1 MSIQSVCVMLAAQLN
16 VSWLKEVSSTELT
29 KEFMSLNKL
38 SGSPKLSKQLIK
50 LGVEPNYVSLLL
62 GNTKKETCAY
72 KLWENNEAPEVIV
85 RLQGNSTH
93 FLSCQSVDNPSD
105 PDCWIGGS
113 YSVVEEDLVPYY
125 RGQLFF
131 ITFGNAITEDGKGWQ
146 SRAKLRLL
154 VNEAGEKAL
163 FLDRSYGN
171 SGELLSAAIDI
182 ATAKG
187 MKLYASGNYYAGK
200 TAYLADW
207 EMPSEEYGYQD
218 SGTWR
223 IAVQVNMDSS
233 TELLRAAYL
242 GRKKSCKAYST
253 SLSSISYNPQNHKF
267 SGEEKTVPSRA
278 LARLIKKSSM
288 FTLISKS
295 LNVNVKD
302 VFDLDVLSEHVVA
315 GVTSGDFTFFVD
327 LDNEV
332 IDELLVSYKGTLFCV
347 VEQNRLRVVVDV
359 PELGFYPVS
368 FLKDAPNRK
377 GVCNR

>member
-1 MSIQSVCVMLAAQLN
+1 MTV
-16 VSWLKEVSSTELT
+16 
-29 KEFMSLNKL
+29 NKL

-62 GNTKKETCAY
+62 GNTKKETSAY

-105 PDCWIGGS
+105 PDCWAGGS

-131 ITFGNAITEDGKGWQ
+131 ITFGNPITEDGKGWQ

-171 SGELLSAAIDI
+171 SGELLAAAIDI
-182 ATAKG
+182 ATAKE
-187 MKLYASGNYYAGK
+187 MKLYASANYYAGK

-233 TELLRAAYL
+233 TQLLRAVYL
-242 GRKKSCKAYST
+242 GRKKACKAYST
-253 SLSSISYNPQNHKF
+253 PLSAITYNPQNHRF
-267 SGEEKTVPSRA
+267 SGEVKAAPCRR
-278 LARLIKKSSM
+278 LARLIKKSPI
-288 FTLISKS
+288 FEVIAKS
-295 LNVNVKD
+295 LNIDLKDVKD
-302 VFDLDVLSEHVVA
+302 VLLDNENFA
-315 GVTSGDFTFFVD
+315 RCVTCGDFTFFVD
-327 LDNEV
+327 ANEESVDN
-332 IDELLVSYKGTLFCV
+332 LLVEYKGTLFCV
-347 VEQNRLRVVVDV
+347 VESNKLQVTEAID
-359 PELGFYPVS
+359 ELGFYPAVR
-368 FLKDAPNRK
+368 LY
-377 GVCNR
+377 